1 MMRITAAELKRL
13 RRIERA
19 AKAMI
24 RAIDKRLKE
33 DWPLKYVTPWR
44 AATRLIK
51 AVYG

>member
-1 MMRITAAELKRL
+1 MQITAMELKRL

-24 RAIDKRLKE
+24 RAIDERHKE
-33 DWPLKYVTPWR
+33 EWPMKYVTPWR